1 MRMAPAANSVDVR
14 HEIPRF
20 TMLGVVLCSIAFYF
34 LLTVFIM
41 LVVWLRGISIPLI
54 SEHAGGSQTYESLG
68 ISISSFFES
77 TRKMPEHLRPI
88 GGLLRFIALLC
99 ITAIF
104 LTHVPL
110 SRFFNRLR
118 RGKPVPDA
126 LQKWSEIQA
135 QISARTTAIFCF
147 VAAACD
153 STVRRQ
159 LQISEPLGAEGW
171 LQALKNVTLDIVAF
185 EQANNC
191 TLQEAAPAEFQ
202 GFGSG
207 RIYDMALGPGGTRA

>member
-1 MRMAPAANSVDVR
+1 MPGIANLTMSEFRARIERFDPSYLKDWNAWIAVVQQQRSAALEFGRILRSWQACRPNRMRRTWQEAQHEAPFLEDLIAQSQPHLQVLIAFDVGDRTSYTTQVCHALKGLWNVLVDLSYCGKVR
-14 HEIPRF
+14 QGRA
-20 TMLGVVLCSIAFYF
+20 GVVGISKAVL
-34 LLTVFIM
+34 LLTVGRVGPAF
-41 LVVWLRGISIPLI
+41 
-54 SEHAGGSQTYESLG
+54 
-68 ISISSFFES
+68 
-77 TRKMPEHLRPI
+77 
-88 GGLLRFIALLC
+88 
-99 ITAIF
+99 
-104 LTHVPL
+104 
-110 SRFFNRLR
+110 
-118 RGKPVPDA
+118 
-126 LQKWSEIQA
+126 
-135 QISARTTAIFCF
+135 
-147 VAAACD
+147 D